1 MPKRKR
7 SRKSLKRLLKRSDKK
22 LRKIGQLMVK
32 SELAEMLAF
41 LESARDEL
49 ND

>member
-7 SRKSLKRLLKRSDKK
+7 ISLKRLLKRSDKK
-22 LRKIGQLMVK
+22 LRKIDRALMK
-32 SELAEMLAF
+32 EELAEMLAF

-49 ND
+49 K